1 MNDRRVGLGILG
13 LGDMLVRMGIQYDS
27 EDAIQTIDQ
36 IMTIFRDTA
45 YETSINLAKEK
56 GQSHL
61 TGKDIT
67 KVNL

>member
-1 MNDRRVGLGILG
+1 
-13 LGDMLVRMGIQYDS
+13 MLVRMGIQYDS

-56 GQSHL
+56 GQFPHFDWKGYNKSKL
-61 TGKDIT
+61 
-67 KVNL
+67 